1 MRRFAPLA
9 AILLL
14 LGCYDWSPAGRLDD
28 GGDDD
33 DDDSVGAD
41 DDDDS
46 SPDDDDDDAADPC
59 TEDVG
64 PETIGLDLEC
74 TVEVEVETDP
84 QLEVVWQ
91 YGVFETDAAYDQVM
105 MTPIVVPLT
114 DDDGDGV
121 PSPGDARAIVFTTY
135 TGGNYSSDG
144 ILRALRGDGTS
155 LLWSQND
162 PAWRLQPG
170 SQIAAGD
177 IDNDG
182 WPEIVG
188 IHQSGVLAAFDRLG
202 TPLWSSATAVTGSG
216 GAPFLA
222 DMDGDGTVEI
232 IHANQIFDSAGVL
245 LGAGAHGTGATY
257 NNTSYSASIV
267 VDLDL
272 DGDQEVVVGN
282 ALYDI
287 TGAALWANGQQD
299 GCPGVGNF
307 DSDPEGE
314 IVVVSYGTLRVQDTN
329 GDILAGPVSLPGD
342 GNGGPPTVAD
352 FDGDGM
358 PEIGVA
364 NLGFYTMFDTDLTQM
379 WSNPTEDDSSSI
391 TGSSA
396 FDFDAD
402 GSNEVVYADEHDVW
416 VWHGA
421 EGTLIHQGQGHASGT
436 LTEYPIVA
444 QVLAETGP
452 PQIVVASNNMWWEGW
467 TGITLLA
474 DSGRSWVPTRQ
485 VWNQH
490 AFLSTHINDDL
501 SVPTNPTA
509 PWLEDQGTRSAEVTS
524 IPGVSAPDLSPELHA
539 VCEEHCTIRIRVS
552 NDGAAAGPYVA
563 SLTANGFPVGTIDVS
578 SHASGTLGG
587 ALDFVI
593 DPDVVAPDAE
603 LQILIDSGDDVE
615 ECDESNNVIDV
626 DSLTCE

>member
-1 MRRFAPLA
+1 MRAFPPLA
-9 AILLL
+9 ALLML
-14 LGCYDWSPAGRLDD
+14 LGCYDWSPAGSLRDD
-28 GGDDD
+28 DDDDLGGDDD
-33 DDDSVGAD
+33 DDAV
-41 DDDDS
+41 
-46 SPDDDDDDAADPC
+46 DDDDAADDDDEPVDPC
-59 TEDVG
+59 TEEIG
-64 PETIGLDLEC
+64 SETIALNTDC

-91 YGVFETDAAYDQVM
+91 YGVFETDGAYDQVM

-114 DDDGDGV
+114 DDDGDGG

-135 TGGNYSSDG
+135 AGENYTTDG
-144 ILRALRGDGTS
+144 MLRALRGDGTS

-162 PAWRLQPG
+162 ASWRLQPG
-170 SQIAAGD
+170 AQLAAGD
-177 IDNDG
+177 IDGDG

-188 IHQSGVLAAFDRLG
+188 IRSNGTLVAFDRFG
-202 TPLWSSATAVTGSG
+202 TPLWASSATVTGQG
-216 GAPFLA
+216 GAPFLV
-222 DMDGDGTVEI
+222 DMDANGTVEI
-232 IHANQIFDSAGVL
+232 VHANQIFDSLGNL
-245 LGAGAHGTGATY
+245 LGTGAYGNAATH
-257 NNTSYSASIV
+257 SGIHYSASLA

-287 TGAALWANGQQD
+287 TGAALWFNGQAD

-314 IVVVSYGTLRVQDTN
+314 IAVVSNGTLRLQDTN
-329 GDILAGPVSLPGD
+329 GDVIAGPVSLPGA
-342 GNGGPPTVAD
+342 GSGGPPTVAD

-358 PEIGVA
+358 PEIGIA

-402 GSNEVVYADEHDVW
+402 GASEVIYADEHDVW

-501 SVPTNPTA
+501 TVPSNPPA

-524 IPGVSAPDLSPELHA
+524 IPGVSAPDLAPEIHT
-539 VCEEHCTIRIRVS
+539 VCPEHCTIRARVK
-552 NDGAAAGPYVA
+552 NHGASSGGYVA
-563 SLTANGFPVGTIDVS
+563 ALTANGFPIDTIDVA
-578 SHASGTLGG
+578 SHGSASLGG
-587 ALDFVI
+587 ALDFVL
-593 DPDVVAPDAE
+593 DPDVAAGDAQ
-603 LQILIDSGDDVE
+603 LQIVIDLGDDVE
-615 ECDESNNVIDV
+615 ECDETNNVIDV